1 MLGLDSRINNA
12 LVTAMSK
19 LRLIIVLQDRNLF
32 EGLGLSFGIY
42 KRQKQLKAE
51 RPVASKIL
59 FFMQGTQ
66 VKIGLV

>member
-1 MLGLDSRINNA
+1 
-12 LVTAMSK
+12 MSK

-32 EGLGLSFGIY
+32 EGLGISFGIY
-42 KRQKQLKAE
+42 KRQKQLKAK